1 MSLVRRSL
9 GPCFP
14 QLNNEIRPL
23 KPTAC
28 PQVQVTSSIE
38 MGMLSYF
45 EVKIMGI
52 ADEILCLRRNQTSS
66 VTLLLGALEWVDAGS
81 LGPRSVA
88 RAFAAAEA
96 ADIVLLNVAA
106 HAAEAM
112 NEPTTISGARRA
124 TLPSRSKRRHG
135 SGPLFNRIQH
145 RLFA

>member
-1 MSLVRRSL
+1 
-9 GPCFP
+9 
-14 QLNNEIRPL
+14 
-23 KPTAC
+23 
-28 PQVQVTSSIE
+28 

-112 NEPTTISGARRA
+112 NEPTTIPGARRA
-124 TLPSRSKRRHG
+124 TLPFRSKRRRHD